1 MTRDPDAE
9 YAKLVQ
15 DGVAWAAWGGLP
27 HASVSGSSPARSR
40 FRVEHCQSAWQSAF
54 NRPDIVDELLA
65 AELATGWIEEDPGGD
80 EELRSRVVKLTAV
93 GKLGVVISDHRPPRA
108 RWLTVPFPA

>member
-1 MTRDPDAE
+1 MPSLSRMGSLGP
-9 YAKLVQ
+9 L
-15 DGVAWAAWGGLP
+15 GVDFPMPPCPVLP
-27 HASVSGSSPARSR
+27 PRAHS
-40 FRVEHCQSAWQSAF
+40 QSAWQSAF
-54 NRPDIVDELLA
+54 NRPDSVDELLA

>member
-15 DGVAWAAWGGLP
+15 DGVAWA
-27 HASVSGSSPARSR
+27 
-40 FRVEHCQSAWQSAF
+40 AWQSAF